1 MTTEPPPGATRI
13 RLDLA
18 YDGTAFSGWAIQPHR
33 RTVCGELTAALTTV
47 LRHDVSL
54 VVAGRT
60 DAGVHAS
67 GQVAHLDLPTAL
79 WTEHEPR
86 LLRRLSAVLPPDV
99 RVWFA
104 TAAPEGFDARF
115 AAVGRRYAYRVTDA
129 PYGPH
134 PLRRNDVLWHPRPL
148 DHHLM
153 NEAAAALLGEHDFAS
168 FCKKREGATTIRC
181 LTRLTWTREQPT
193 SHTPTGLLVAD
204 VRADAFCHSMV
215 RSLVGALL
223 AVGEGRRPVTDPGR
237 ILAEHARSPEV
248 KVAPPQ
254 GLTLEEVEY
263 PPDDELAAQQLKTRR
278 LRVLEPD
285 RTPEPASH
293 PASHS
298 AAESR

>member
-1 MTTEPPPGATRI
+1 MSIAPAPGDVRI

-18 YDGTAFSGWAIQPHR
+18 YDGTAFSGWAMQPKR
-33 RTVCGELTAALTTV
+33 RTVCGELTAALSTV
-47 LRHDVSL
+47 LRREVSL

-67 GQVAHLDLPTAL
+67 GQVAHLDLPAEL
-79 WTEHEPR
+79 WAEHEER
-86 LLRRLSAVLPPDV
+86 LLRRLCAVLPADV
-99 RVWFA
+99 RVWSA
-104 TAAPEGFDARF
+104 VVGPTGFDARF

-134 PLRRNDVLWHPRPL
+134 PLRRHDVLWHPRAV
-148 DHHLM
+148 DHELM
-153 NEAAAALLGEHDFAS
+153 NEAATALLGEHDFAS

-181 LTRLTWTREQPT
+181 LTRLEWRREAPT
-193 SHTPTGLLVAD
+193 SLTPAGLLVAD

-237 ILAEHARSPEV
+237 ILAERVRSSEV

-254 GLTLEEVEY
+254 GLTLEEVVY
-263 PPDDELAAQQLKTRR
+263 PADSELAAQQEKTRR
-278 LRVLEPD
+278 IRVLES
-285 RTPEPASH
+285 E
-293 PASHS
+293 
-298 AAESR
+298 

>member
-1 MTTEPPPGATRI
+1 MSTEPAPGHVRI

-18 YDGTAFSGWAIQPHR
+18 YDGTSFSGWAMQPGR
-33 RTVCGELTAALTTV
+33 RTVCGELTTALSTV
-47 LRHDVSL
+47 LRQDVTL

-67 GQVAHLDLPTAL
+67 GQVAHLDVPTAL
-79 WTEHEPR
+79 WAEHEER
-86 LLRRLSAVLPPDV
+86 LLRRLAAVLPADV
-99 RVWFA
+99 RVWS
-104 TAAPEGFDARF
+104 AAVAPAGFDARF
-115 AAVGRRYAYRVTDA
+115 AAKGRRYAYRVVDV

-134 PLRRNDVLWHPRPL
+134 PLRRSDVTWHPRAL
-148 DHHLM
+148 DAQRM

-181 LTRLTWTREQPT
+181 LTRLEWTREAPT
-193 SHTPTGLLVAD
+193 SLTPGGLLVAD

-237 ILAEHARSPEV
+237 ILAEEARSPEV

-254 GLTLEEVEY
+254 GLTLEEVVY
-263 PPDDELAAQQLKTRR
+263 PADEELAAQQAKTRR
-278 LRVLEPD
+278 IRVLGAD
-285 RTPEPASH
+285 
-293 PASHS
+293 
-298 AAESR
+298 

>member
-1 MTTEPPPGATRI
+1 MSVEPAPDHVRV

-18 YDGTAFSGWAIQPHR
+18 YDGTAYSGWAMQPGR
-33 RTVCGELTAALTTV
+33 RTVCGELTSALSTV
-47 LRHDVSL
+47 LRRAVTL

-67 GQVAHLDLPTAL
+67 GQVAHLDLAAEV
-79 WTEHEPR
+79 WDEHEER

-99 RVWFA
+99 RVWSA
-104 TAAPEGFDARF
+104 GVAPSGFDARF
-115 AAVGRRYAYRVTDA
+115 AAVGRRYAYRVSDS

-134 PLRRNDVLWHPRPL
+134 PLRRNDVTWHPRPV
-148 DHHLM
+148 DDALM

-181 LTRLTWTREQPT
+181 LTRLEWAREAPT
-193 SHTPTGLLVAD
+193 SLTPGGLLVAD

-237 ILAEHARSPEV
+237 ILAECVRSPEV

-254 GLTLEEVEY
+254 GLTLEEVVY
-263 PPDDELAAQQLKTRR
+263 PADGELAAQQEKTRR
-278 LRVLEPD
+278 IRVLE
-285 RTPEPASH
+285 TE
-293 PASHS
+293 
-298 AAESR
+298 

>member
-1 MTTEPPPGATRI
+1 MSTEPAPGDVRI

-18 YDGTAFSGWAIQPHR
+18 YDGTAFSGWAVQPKR
-33 RTVCGELTAALTTV
+33 RTVCGELTAALSTV
-47 LRHDVSL
+47 LRRDVTL

-67 GQVAHLDLPTAL
+67 GQVAHLDVPAVL
-79 WTEHEPR
+79 WAEHEER
-86 LLRRLSAVLPPDV
+86 LLRRLAAVLPADV
-99 RVWFA
+99 RVWS
-104 TAAPEGFDARF
+104 AAVAPAGFDARF

-134 PLRRNDVLWHPRPL
+134 PLRRHDVLWHPREL
-148 DHHLM
+148 DPQLM

-181 LTRLTWTREQPT
+181 LTHLEWTREAPT
-193 SHTPTGLLVAD
+193 SLTPTGLLVAD

-223 AVGEGRRPVTDPGR
+223 AVGEGRRPTSDPGR
-237 ILAEHARSPEV
+237 ILAERVRSPEV

-254 GLTLEEVEY
+254 GLTLEEVVY
-263 PPDDELAAQQLKTRR
+263 PADEELAAQQVRTRR
-278 LRVLEPD
+278 VRVLES
-285 RTPEPASH
+285 E
-293 PASHS
+293 
-298 AAESR
+298 AEESGRS